1 MMSPI
6 ALMRV
11 TRIRFHWGWARKELF
26 SQNLSARVIFRIA
39 DNFHA
44 SAAFNDHGAFRDSF
58 RSVIGALGVD
68 IGTNLADQ
76 RTHIR
81 LRKNHHRIHIAER
94 CQYFGA
100 LCLGSVRTAF
110 ALQSP
115 RGCIGVQANN
125 DFCAACQF
133 LGGAQI
139 THMTYVQQIEATV
152 GEHNAIAGC
161 APFRHLFLELLPA
174 ANFAVAHDSVFWMA
188 SSSSCRETV
197 AVPRFIT
204 TMPPATLANR
214 AADSASAPAARAA
227 VKTAITVSP
236 APVTS
241 VTWSEPNIGI
251 SAGFLSRL
259 QPTRPP

>member
-11 TRIRFHWGWARKELF
+11 TRIRFHWGWARKRLF
-26 SQNLSARVIFRIA
+26 SQNLGAGVIFWIA
-39 DNFHA
+39 NNFHA
-44 SAAFNDHGAFRDSF
+44 SAAFNDHVAFRDSF
-58 RSVIGALGVD
+58 RSVIRALGVD

-81 LRKNHHRIHIAER
+81 LRKNYHRIHIAER
-94 CQYFGA
+94 CQKFSS
-100 LCLGSVRTAF
+100 LCFRSMRTAF

-115 RGCIGVQANN
+115 RGRIGVQANN
-125 DFCAACQF
+125 NSGAACQF
-133 LGGAQI
+133 LGGVQI
-139 THMTYVQQIEATV
+139 THMTNVQQIEATV
-152 GEHNAIAGC
+152 SEHNAIAGC
-161 APFRHLFLELLPA
+161 APLGHLFLELLPA
-174 ANFAVAHDSVFWMA
+174 ENFAVAHDSVFWMA

-227 VKTAITVSP
+227 VKTAITLSP

-241 VTWSEPNIGI
+241 VTWSEPNIGP
-251 SAGFLSRL
+251 STGFLSRL